1 MDKLNSERAVF
12 VSPYL
17 NQRLRSF
24 DEVMEARQRQEICG
38 MQGEELAPASRSKG
52 GVRLRLVYARPEG
65 ASAATAG

>member
-1 MDKLNSERAVF
+1 MDKLNSERAAF

-38 MQGEELAPASRSKG
+38 EQGEELASASRGKG
-52 GVRLRLVYARPEG
+52 GVRLRLVYSRPED